1 MRIQKNFDLTDLN
14 TLRLPSVAENFVKI
28 RNKEDLR
35 VLGNASIEAQLPIKI
50 LGGGSN
56 LVLSDKIEGLVIKVE
71 NSGRELI
78 SEDADSWRILCQA
91 GEIWHDFV
99 LWTLQNNYWGLE
111 NLSLIPGTVGAA
123 PIQNIG
129 AYGVEV
135 KDFINEVVC
144 WDLKKSEWLVI
155 SKQDCAFTY
164 RDSLFKKPENSHLL
178 VWEVVFQLPKKNKV
192 HHEYGD
198 IQKELQRLNKGIN
211 PQTISEAVINIRN
224 AKLPDPR
231 IIGNVGSFF
240 KNPIVSKQ
248 KMEAI
253 KNLYPQ
259 IVSYPYS
266 SIEYKLAAGW
276 LIEQTGWKGKRLGPV
291 GMYDKQALVL
301 INHGDAKAEDVWMV
315 AKKVAQDVFDKFE
328 IVIEPEPI
336 RW

>member
-99 LWTLQNNYWGLE
+99 LWTVPNNYWGLE